1 MEFGALF
8 VNQPALRGG
17 RKAQLLAEGG
27 FEGRHDLLLAAH
39 DAVEPEVGAFDEG
52 LAETFGDAGGIV
64 GDHEKFGAFLHDVR
78 EEQKGGVTTFLGL
91 DGGELGFER
100 GLHVGDEV
108 KGDEFEL
115 TDADLAAVHVEVLE
129 VAEDERARG
138 AAGDGGLGGEELH
151 AKGLDVG
158 DAGDCGEFRGSLAV
172 HVGSRRRL
180 EDHRV
185 GENGAEHGAGDVGRD
200 FKANVVVHALD
211 EFYRI
216 FAREVISCA
225 ASTLEKRLEDVKQ
238 FLKAVSPSI
247 TLKSDPTDTL
257 SFDLKLELE
266 EKSVMEILE
275 LPEKIAAAKGIHLIV
290 CIDEFQQLALL
301 PGYKSME
308 GKMRSAWQKQQQV
321 SYCFYGSKR
330 HMMMDIFNNS
340 SNPFYRFGQV
350 LFLQKI
356 KKEEWVPFI
365 VNAFHRTN
373 KEISEQQAEQLCD
386 IVKCHSWYL
395 QQLCYFIWSGT
406 SEKVTDEI
414 IEIRTRQ
421 LIDTNMPMFMNDT
434 ENLTAAQ
441 TAMLR
446 AVADGEYRFNSIPVV
461 RKYEL
466 GSAQTIT
473 RNKRMLTERDFIEKE
488 GNKYV
493 FSDPIFEL
501 WFRREYC

>member
-1 MEFGALF
+1 
-8 VNQPALRGG
+8 
-17 RKAQLLAEGG
+17 
-27 FEGRHDLLLAAH
+27 
-39 DAVEPEVGAFDEG
+39 
-52 LAETFGDAGGIV
+52 
-64 GDHEKFGAFLHDVR
+64 
-78 EEQKGGVTTFLGL
+78 
-91 DGGELGFER
+91 
-100 GLHVGDEV
+100 
-108 KGDEFEL
+108 
-115 TDADLAAVHVEVLE
+115 
-129 VAEDERARG
+129 
-138 AAGDGGLGGEELH
+138 
-151 AKGLDVG
+151 
-158 DAGDCGEFRGSLAV
+158 
-172 HVGSRRRL
+172 
-180 EDHRV
+180 
-185 GENGAEHGAGDVGRD
+185 
-200 FKANVVVHALD
+200 
-211 EFYRI
+211 
-216 FAREVISCA
+216 
-225 ASTLEKRLEDVKQ
+225 
-238 FLKAVSPSI
+238 
-247 TLKSDPTDTL
+247 
-257 SFDLKLELE
+257 
-266 EKSVMEILE
+266 MEILE

-488 GNKYV
+488 GNKYA
-493 FSDPIFEL
+493 FSDRYSSFGSGGSIAEYKKERGTACYPSSLKALRKPHYTNEQTADP
-501 WFRREYC
+501 RRNQRRNRLYHSCVS